1 MVVRADEIPLGHWI
15 GIRKGWEEMGLP
27 LGEVLVPLQIPLM
40 RTHSLLIGATGSG
53 KSTAIHHLIAQ
64 DVLTGHPFIV
74 LDMRGDLVNA
84 ALEICAEHVDPG
96 DVALFDLR
104 ERERPL
110 GFSPLFG
117 SGEPYIRSLGVLDVI
132 ASESESWGVQLAES
146 LRMAVM
152 LLAET
157 VCPLTDIEK
166 IFFNAGFRELLV
178 SKCRNE
184 QVVNF
189 WNRYSALNQDRQS
202 ALATPV
208 LNKVSLL
215 FASESLR
222 RTLGNPRPL
231 DLGRHLN
238 KPGSITLVSLA
249 VDELHSAGRMFGSMM
264 LSSITREV
272 FSRVNIPE
280 GKRNPIHL
288 YVDEFEHFGTK
299 EFENILAEG
308 RRFGLSLVLAHQTLQ
323 QLNPKI
329 RSMILNNV
337 GVKLVFRTGREDSQI
352 LSKDLSGDP
361 KAFDLTQLAVGEAI
375 LSTRHEGP
383 TVIEINAPLFR
394 DVGVRSLEAK
404 RFIEAVMARNPEWI
418 APAPVIYPQ
427 PKADLA
433 PKVDP
438 IPPAHETG
446 RNIDLGDWL

>member
-1 MVVRADEIPLGHWI
+1 MVVRADGKPLGHWI
-15 GIRKGWEEMGLP
+15 GIRKGWEEMGKP
-27 LGEVLVPLQIPLM
+27 LGEVLVPLPISLM

-84 ALEICAEHVDPG
+84 ALEICAGYVPPSSI
-96 DVALFDLR
+96 ALFDLR
-104 ERERPL
+104 EKERPL
-110 GFSPLFG
+110 GFNPLFG
-117 SGEPYIRSLGVLDVI
+117 SGEPHFRALGVLDVV
-132 ASESESWGVQLAES
+132 ASESDSWGVQLAES

-166 IFFNAGFRELLV
+166 LFFNAGFRELLI
-178 SKCRNE
+178 SKCQNE
-184 QVVNF
+184 QVVGF
-189 WNRYSALNQDRQS
+189 WNRYGAQNADRQL
-202 ALATPV
+202 AMATPV
-208 LNKVSLL
+208 LNKVSIL

-222 RTLGNPRPL
+222 RTLGNPKPL

-238 KPGSITLVSLA
+238 QPGSVTLISLA
-249 VDELHSAGRMFGSMM
+249 ADELHSAGRMFGSMM

-280 GKRNPIHL
+280 GKRNPVHL

-308 RRFGLSLVLAHQTLQ
+308 RRFGLSLILAHQTLS

-337 GVKLVFRTGREDSQI
+337 GVKLVFRTGREDAQV
-352 LSKDLSGDP
+352 LSKDLCGDP
-361 KAFDLTQLAVGEAI
+361 KALDLTQLATGEAI

-383 TVIEINAPLFR
+383 IVVEINAPLFT
-394 DVGVRSLEAK
+394 DVGRRSYEAQEFTRAIK
-404 RFIEAVMARNPEWI
+404 ARHPDWTT
-418 APAPVIYPQ
+418 PAPIIVPQ
-427 PKADLA
+427 PKSESA
-433 PKVDP
+433 PVVQSATD
-438 IPPAHETG
+438 AGQEA
-446 RNIDLGDWL
+446 DLGDWL